1 MTDSSEQRTTI
12 RAALETD
19 ESAVL
24 ALMPELADF
33 ELPTWRDPKDLWEGD
48 ARLVRKHFA
57 GAADGVTRLLVAV
70 DGSDQVLGLALVTL
84 GEESLSHRPGA
95 HLEAIVVAKSGR
107 GLGLGRPLMAAT
119 EQLAIEEGAQ
129 TLTLNAF
136 RQNLRARSLYES
148 IGFDGEL
155 IRYIKRLD
163 SGAPSGESEQT

>member
-1 MTDSSEQRTTI
+1 MTESTEQRAII
-12 RAALETD
+12 RTARATD
-19 ESAVL
+19 EASVL

-33 ELPTWRDPKDLWEGD
+33 ELPAWRDPKDLSASD
-48 ARLVRKHFA
+48 AELVRNHFA
-57 GAADGVTRLLVAV
+57 GTTDGVTRLLVAV
-70 DGSDQVLGLALVTL
+70 DGSDNVLGLALMTL
-84 GEESLSHRPGA
+84 GEEALSHRPGA

-107 GLGLGRPLMAAT
+107 GLGLGRQLMAAT
-119 EQLAIEEGAQ
+119 ELLAKEAGAQ

-163 SGAPSGESEQT
+163 PAAPSSESQ